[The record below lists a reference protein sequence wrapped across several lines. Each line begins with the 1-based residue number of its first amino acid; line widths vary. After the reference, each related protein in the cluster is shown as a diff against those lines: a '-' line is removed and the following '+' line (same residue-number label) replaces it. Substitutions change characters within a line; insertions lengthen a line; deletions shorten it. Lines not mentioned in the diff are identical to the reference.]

1 MDTDEKYMARCLT
14 LAAAGAGMV
23 SPNPMV
29 GAVVVHRGH
38 IIGEGYHRQFGGAHA
53 EVHAIASVR
62 DETLLRD
69 STLYVSLEP
78 CSHHGKTL
86 PCTELIIRK
95 RIPRVVI
102 ACIDPFPAVSG
113 RGVQKLKEAGIDVK
127 TGVLEK
133 EALYLNRFFMT
144 AQTHRRPYIILKWAQ
159 SADGFLDRI
168 RTDASMPAVRLSC
181 ATTVRMVHKLRS
193 EVDAIM
199 VGTRTVYLDN
209 PSLTV
214 RHWAGKHPVRVLSD
228 RSLRVP
234 TSATLF
240 DGTIRTL
247 VYNAKK
253 SGVEGQTEYLP
264 LDLTIPII
272 PQILQSLHEK
282 RIQSLLVEGGALLH
296 RRFMESGLWDEA
308 RIETTPAVLGSG
320 VKAADIRTA
329 NDAVWEGEQPIRSGR
344 DAGHTLATFMHKHF

>member
-23 SPNPMV
+23 APNPMV
-29 GAVVVHRGH
+29 GAVVVHRGR

-69 STLYVSLEP
+69 STLYVNLEP
-78 CSHHGKTL
+78 CSHRGKTL

-113 RGVQKLKEAGIDVK
+113 RGVRMLKEAGIDVK
-127 TGVLEK
+127 TGVLEQK
-133 EALYLNRFFMT
+133 ALYLNRFFLT
-144 AQTHRRPYIILKWAQ
+144 AQTQRRPYIILKWAQ
-159 SADGFLDRI
+159 SADGFLDRL
-168 RTDASMPAVRLSC
+168 RTDASVPAARLSC

-199 VGTRTVYLDN
+199 VGTHTAYLDN

-214 RHWAGKHPVRVLSD
+214 HHWAGKHPVRVLSD
-228 RSLRVP
+228 RTLRVP
-234 TSATLF
+234 TSASLF
-240 DGTIRTL
+240 DGTVRTL
-247 VYNAKK
+247 VYNAQK
-253 SGVEGQTEYLP
+253 SGVEGPTEYLP
-264 LDLTIPII
+264 LDLTAPII

-296 RRFMESGLWDEA
+296 RRFMELGLWDEA

-329 NDAVWEGEQPIRSGR
+329 EGAVWKEEQPIRFGQ
-344 DAGHTLATFMHKHF
+344 DKGHTLAIFMHKHF

>member
-23 SPNPMV
+23 APNPMV
-29 GAVVVHRGH
+29 GAVVVHRGR

-62 DETLLRD
+62 DETLLKD
-69 STLYVSLEP
+69 STLYVNLEP

-95 RIPRVVI
+95 RIPRMVI

-113 RGVQKLKEAGIDVK
+113 RGVRRLKEAGIDVK

-133 EALYLNRFFMT
+133 EALYLNRFFIT

-168 RTDASMPAVRLSC
+168 RTDASMPAARLSC

-199 VGTRTVYLDN
+199 VGTRTAYLDN

-214 RHWAGKHPVRVLSD
+214 RHWTGKHPVRVLSD

-329 NDAVWEGEQPIRSGR
+329 NDAVWKEEQPIRSGR
-344 DAGHTLATFMHKHF
+344 DARHTFATFMHKHF

>member
-1 MDTDEKYMARCLT
+1 MIHQTPIPPCRP
-14 LAAAGAGMV
+14 GW
-23 SPNPMV
+23 
-29 GAVVVHRGH
+29 
-38 IIGEGYHRQFGGAHA
+38 HRQFGGAHA

-62 DETLLRD
+62 DETLLKD
-69 STLYVSLEP
+69 STFYVNLEP

-113 RGVQKLKEAGIDVK
+113 RGVRRLKDAGIDVK

-159 SADGFLDRI
+159 SADGFLDHI
-168 RTDASMPAVRLSC
+168 RTDASMPAARLSC

-329 NDAVWEGEQPIRSGR
+329 NDAVWKEEQPIRSGR
-344 DAGHTLATFMHKHF
+344 DARHTFATFMHKHF

>member
-14 LAAAGAGMV
+14 LATAGAGMV
-23 SPNPMV
+23 APNPMV

-62 DETLLRD
+62 DETLLKD
-69 STLYVSLEP
+69 STLYVNLEP

-113 RGVQKLKEAGIDVK
+113 RGVRRLKDAGIDVK

-168 RTDASMPAVRLSC
+168 RTDASMPAARLSC

-329 NDAVWEGEQPIRSGR
+329 NDAVWEEEQPIRSGR

>member
-23 SPNPMV
+23 APNPMV
-29 GAVVVHRGH
+29 GAVVVHRGR

-62 DETLLRD
+62 DETLLKD
-69 STLYVSLEP
+69 STLYVNLEP

-113 RGVQKLKEAGIDVK
+113 RGVRRLKDAGIDVK

-159 SADGFLDRI
+159 SADGFLDHI
-168 RTDASMPAVRLSC
+168 RTDASMPAARLSC

-329 NDAVWEGEQPIRSGR
+329 NDAVWKEEQPIRSGR
-344 DAGHTLATFMHKHF
+344 DARHTFATFMHKHF

>member
-1 MDTDEKYMARCLT
+1 MDTDEKYIERCLM

-23 SPNPMV
+23 APNPMV
-29 GAVVVHRGH
+29 GAVVVHRER

-62 DETLLRD
+62 DEALLRD
-69 STLYVSLEP
+69 STLYVNLEP
-78 CSHHGKTL
+78 CSHHGKTQ

-102 ACIDPFPAVSG
+102 ACTDPFPAVSG
-113 RGVQKLKEAGIDVK
+113 QGVRRLKEAGIDVK

-133 EALYLNRFFMT
+133 EALHLNRFFMT
-144 AQTHRRPYIILKWAQ
+144 AQTHRRPYVILKWAQ
-159 SADGFLDRI
+159 SADGFLDRL
-168 RTDASMPAVRLSC
+168 RTDASVPAAWLSC

-199 VGTRTVYLDN
+199 VGTRTAYLDN

-214 RHWAGKHPVRVLSD
+214 RHWAGKHPVRVLPD
-228 RSLRVP
+228 RTLRVP

-240 DGTIRTL
+240 DEVVRTL
-247 VYNAKK
+247 VYNAQK

-264 LDLTIPII
+264 LDVTAPLI
-272 PQILQSLHEK
+272 PQILLSLHEK
-282 RIQSLLVEGGALLH
+282 QIQSLLVEGGALLH
-296 RRFMESGLWDEA
+296 RRFMELGLWDEA
-308 RIETTPAVLGSG
+308 RIETTPVVLGRG
-320 VKAADIRTA
+320 VKAADIRSA
-329 NDAVWEGEQPIRSGR
+329 NGAVWEGERPIRSGK
-344 DAGHTLATFMHKHF
+344 DAGHTLAIFTHKHF